1 MDGLSGAASVIAVV
15 SVAIQI
21 ASGLNTLKSFWGSM
35 KSAHGDSTVIVEDI
49 QLLLRII
56 DTIRANCE
64 RYGSADDTTESALR
78 SCQDRVVALN
88 ELAKSIEFG
97 CVASSKRKRLWTP
110 FKAALKAKDVRR
122 FQDALH
128 DAKLTLVLARQTS
141 SFAIT
146 QQGLGQDLKVKPGGM
161 KQYLSMIPFE
171 RDSRFISRTT
181 AMTRLNTLIATHKK
195 AGLTGMGG
203 VGKSQLAIEL
213 CYSIKED
220 DPEQH
225 IIWIY
230 ASTAD
235 RVEEAYLSIA
245 KDLGLAGWDDQTCDK
260 MNLVCEWL
268 NDEGIGKWLLVLDSA
283 DDLEVFFGKTPCA
296 QGSQGGSGLA
306 RYIPHGSHG
315 TLVIT
320 SRDKRVCQRLL
331 RNDSIIEIGPM
342 TESESA
348 HFLASRLP
356 SPQSTLTDE
365 LHALATTLDNI
376 PLAMSQAAAFISENG
391 LDIAEYHH
399 LLLTRDEFGPL
410 DVLDEDLT
418 ERRRDSTAHSS
429 IFQTWKISFDYITQS
444 QPRASN
450 LLAFMAMLDRQDIPK
465 FILQDDD
472 EKPIVFHKALGTL
485 QAFALVTQQPRTQ
498 SYSRHRLVQLAT
510 RRWLHAKGQQGQYK
524 IAVFERL
531 AQKFPRGQY
540 ETRDYCGALASHTRL
555 VLSYEDTVN
564 SDANQLDLAML
575 LQNLAS
581 FDTMQGRLREALDYQ
596 KRCISI
602 RETHLGVSH
611 ISTLECMREL
621 ACNLRDVAEYGEAE
635 RLHRRSLVILESSNP
650 ELRSSLLATKTDL
663 ADLLWSLGAYD
674 EAEKLSRDAVAGRM
688 ELLGPSHADTITS
701 MGVLSL
707 VLCALAKREETAGED
722 LESSPTTKVRYIESA
737 TLAREVFE
745 KKKEILGAN
754 HPQTLVSMNNLSWI
768 LRNKGDFVE
777 SELLVREALERKE
790 KVLGE
795 DHHDTLNCKY
805 CLAVV
810 VACQDRHGEAE
821 KIYREHLEAVV
832 RVLGKEHPNTM
843 RSMRGLGKT
852 LESQRKFQQALEI
865 YREAYEGLSGT
876 LGPNHISTMES
887 KTLFERLSNRNFNEL
902 PVLA

>member
-1 MDGLSGAASVIAVV
+1 
-15 SVAIQI
+15 
-21 ASGLNTLKSFWGSM
+21 
-35 KSAHGDSTVIVEDI
+35 
-49 QLLLRII
+49 
-56 DTIRANCE
+56 
-64 RYGSADDTTESALR
+64 
-78 SCQDRVVALN
+78 
-88 ELAKSIEFG
+88 
-97 CVASSKRKRLWTP
+97 
-110 FKAALKAKDVRR
+110 
-122 FQDALH
+122 
-128 DAKLTLVLARQTS
+128 
-141 SFAIT
+141 
-146 QQGLGQDLKVKPGGM
+146 
-161 KQYLSMIPFE
+161 MIPFE
-171 RDSRFISRTT
+171 RDERFIPRTT
-181 AMTRLNTLIATHKK
+181 AMTGLNALIATQKK

-213 CYSIKED
+213 CYSVKENN
-220 DPEQH
+220 PEQH
-225 IIWIY
+225 VIWIY

-235 RVEEAYLSIA
+235 RVEEAYMSIA
-245 KDLGLAGWDDQTCDK
+245 KAIQLPGWDDPTCDK
-260 MNLVCEWL
+260 MNLVWEWL
-268 NDEGIGKWLLVLDSA
+268 NNEANGKWLLVLDSA
-283 DDLEVFFGKTPCA
+283 DDLEVFFGKTPCG

-306 RYIPHGSHG
+306 RYIPHGSNG

-320 SRDKRVCQRLL
+320 TRDKRVCQRLL
-331 RNDSIIEIGPM
+331 GNDSIIEIGPM

-356 SPQSTLTDE
+356 SPQSILTDE
-365 LHALATTLDNI
+365 LHALAMTLDNI

-391 LDIAEYHH
+391 LEVAEYHQ
-399 LLLTRDEFGPL
+399 LLMSDEFGPL

-429 IFQTWKISFDYITQS
+429 IYQTWKISFDYITTS

-465 FILQDDD
+465 FLLKDDD
-472 EKPIVFHKALGTL
+472 EKPVVFHKALGTL
-485 QAFALVTQQPRTQ
+485 LAFALVTQQPRTQ
-498 SYSRHRLVQLAT
+498 SYSMHRLVQLAT
-510 RRWLHAKGQQGQYK
+510 RRWLHTKGQQRQYK

-531 AQKFPRGQY
+531 TQKFPRGQY
-540 ETRDYCGALASHTRL
+540 ETREYCGALASHARL
-555 VLSYEDTVN
+555 VLSYEDVVN
-564 SDANQLDLAML
+564 SDSIQLDLAML

-581 FDTMQGRLREALDYQ
+581 FDTMQGRLHEARDYQ

-611 ISTLECMREL
+611 VSTLECMREL
-621 ACNLRDVAEYGEAE
+621 ACNLRDVAEYEEAE
-635 RLHRRSLVILESSNP
+635 RLHRKSLVILEPSGP
-650 ELRSSLLATKTDL
+650 ERRSSLLATKTDL

-674 EAEKLSRDAVAGRM
+674 EAEKLSREAVAGRM
-688 ELLGPSHADTITS
+688 DLLGPSHADTITS

-707 VLCALAKREETAGED
+707 VLCALAKRAETAGD
-722 LESSPTTKVRYIESA
+722 LESSSTDARYIESA
-737 TLAREVFE
+737 RLAREVFE
-745 KKKEILGAN
+745 KNKEILGAN

-810 VACQDRHGEAE
+810 VACQGRHEEAE

-852 LESQRKFQQALEI
+852 LESQGKVQQALNI
-865 YREAYEGLSGT
+865 YREAYEGLLGT
-876 LGPNHISTMES
+876 LGPNHVSTMES
-887 KTLFERLSNRNFNEL
+887 KALFERLSQQDDNTSSSL
-902 PVLA
+902 HTI

>member
-21 ASGLNTLKSFWGSM
+21 ASGLNTLKSFWSSM
-35 KSAHGDSTVIVEDI
+35 KSAHGDATIIVEDI

-56 DTIRANCE
+56 EVIRKNCE
-64 RYGSADDTTESALR
+64 KYGSVDDTTESALR
-78 SCQDRVVALN
+78 SCQDRVVTLN
-88 ELAKSIEFG
+88 ELAKSIEIG
-97 CVASSKRKRLWTP
+97 CASGSKRKRLWTP
-110 FKAALKAKDVRR
+110 FKAALKAKDVQR

-146 QQGLGQDLKVKPGGM
+146 QQGLIQDLKPKPGAR
-161 KQYLSMIPFE
+161 QYLSTIPFE
-171 RDSRFISRTT
+171 RDSRFIPRTAAIT
-181 AMTRLNTLIATHKK
+181 SLDTLIANQKK

-213 CYSIKED
+213 CYSVKEK

-235 RVEEAYLSIA
+235 RVKQAYLSIA
-245 KDLGLAGWDDQTCDK
+245 KELGLAGWDDPTCDK

-268 NDEGIGKWLLVLDSA
+268 NDEGSGKWLLVLDSA
-283 DDLEVFFGKTPCA
+283 DDLEVFFGKTP
-296 QGSQGGSGLA
+296 GRSDLA

-331 RNDSIIEIGPM
+331 GNDCIIEIGPM
-342 TESESA
+342 TSSESA

-356 SPQSTLTDE
+356 KPQSNLTDD
-365 LHALATTLDNI
+365 LHALAMTLDNI

-391 LDIAEYHH
+391 LEVAEYHH
-399 LLLTRDEFGPL
+399 LLLTPDEFGPL

-444 QPRASN
+444 QTRASN
-450 LLAFMAMLDRQDIPK
+450 LLAFMAMLDRQDIPR
-465 FILQDDD
+465 FLLQDDD
-472 EKPIVFHKALGTL
+472 EKPVIFHKALGTL

-498 SYSRHRLVQLAT
+498 SYSMHRLVQLAT
-510 RRWLHAKGQQGQYK
+510 RRWLHAKGQQGQFK
-524 IAVFERL
+524 TAVFERL

-540 ETRDYCGALASHTRL
+540 ETREYCGALASHARL
-555 VLSYEDTVN
+555 VLSYKDVVN
-564 SDANQLDLAML
+564 SDANQLNLAML

-581 FDTMQGRLREALDYQ
+581 FDTMQGRLREARDYQ

-602 RETHLGVSH
+602 RETHLGVAH
-611 ISTLECMREL
+611 ASTLECMREL
-621 ACNLRDVAEYGEAE
+621 ACNLRDVAEYEEAE
-635 RLHRRSLVILESSNP
+635 RLHRKSLVILESSGA

-674 EAEKLSRDAVAGRM
+674 EAEKLSREAVSGRM
-688 ELLGPSHADTITS
+688 ELLGPGHADTITS

-707 VLCALAKREETAGED
+707 VLCALAKRAETAGD
-722 LESSPTTKVRYIESA
+722 ASESSPTTKARYIESA
-737 TLAREVFE
+737 SLAREVFE

-777 SELLVREALERKE
+777 SELLVRDALERKE

-810 VACQDRHGEAE
+810 VACQDRHEEAE

-852 LESQRKFQQALEI
+852 LESQGKVQQTIEI
-865 YREAYEGLSGT
+865 YREAYEGLLGT

-887 KTLFERLSNRNFNEL
+887 KALFERLSNCNIEC
-902 PVLA
+902 